1 MKQPKTSSKYGI
13 QHKTTKGF
21 TLLELGL
28 VLGIIAV
35 LVAILLPKGFD
46 ALRHARI
53 QQVAKTVET
62 AKTAISNYLALPGGN
77 GNLPRTEGLNIPV
90 VGSALSGADTSA
102 IGSAARLDAVMLST
116 GMLEKP
122 ISIRMG
128 SQARV
133 STGEGAELTWDQVE
147 HGFKMDPD
155 GAPQRDWSRVT
166 RLETRTVMSTRPST
180 GNGANFRLNG
190 TVDLPLNAIV
200 AYMVIP
206 DCPAKDAFELATLMN
221 GTQLAPAEGLY
232 SDKGIVVYETPVNGV
247 TDVYIYLTTL

>member
-1 MKQPKTSSKYGI
+1 MKHHPKSHEQGI
-13 QHKTTKGF
+13 SRQKTKGF

-62 AKTAISNYLALPGGN
+62 AKTAIVNYLSLSGGN
-77 GNLPRTEGLNIPV
+77 GNLPRTEGYNIPV
-90 VGSALSGADTSA
+90 IGAALSGATYETL
-102 IGSAARLDAVMLST
+102 GPAARLDTVLLST

-122 ISIRMG
+122 ISIRMD

-133 STGEGAELTWDQVE
+133 STGEGNELIWDQEE
-147 HGFKMDPD
+147 HAFRMDPD
-155 GAPQRDWSRVT
+155 AVPRRDWSRVT

-180 GNGANFRLNG
+180 GKGANFRLNG
-190 TVDLPLNAIV
+190 TQELPLNAIV
-200 AYMVIP
+200 AYMVVP

-221 GTQLAPAEGLY
+221 GSQLAPVEGLF
-232 SDKGIVVYETPVNGV
+232 SDMGIVAYDTPVNGV